1 VGDGGPPTRNTA
13 DIAANGG
20 QEARQPARVVV
31 VDDDEQLR
39 ARLRAA
45 LQTAGLTVIAEADNG
60 RDAIELAAHYKPD
73 VMIMDI
79 VMANID
85 GLSATRQIIAR
96 APTVR
101 ILLLTASDDVDL
113 GMVGLRAGAAGHQV
127 KGGPAEEVVAAV
139 ARMAAGEPVVGP
151 ELTWRLIES
160 LRALPVGGQGVRPV
174 RSKLTPREWEVLDL
188 LCAGRSVDQISDD
201 LVLAR
206 DTVRTHVKRV
216 LRKLGAHSQ
225 AEAISI
231 ANGIRATFAAT
242 GGEAPEEA

>member
-1 VGDGGPPTRNTA
+1 VTPPGPAAILRT
-13 DIAANGG
+13 IAANGG

-31 VDDDEQLR
+31 VDDDDQLR
-39 ARLRAA
+39 GRLKAA
-45 LQTAGLTVIAEADNG
+45 LQDAGLTVIAEADNG

-85 GLSATRQIIAR
+85 GLSATRQIVAR
-96 APTVR
+96 APSVR
-101 ILLLTASDDVDL
+101 ILLLTGSDDVDL

-127 KGGPAEEVVAAV
+127 KGVPPEEVVAAV
-139 ARMAAGEPVVGP
+139 RRMAAGEPVVGP
-151 ELTWRLIES
+151 ELTWRLIDS
-160 LRALPVGGQGVRPV
+160 LRQLPVGGQGVRPV

-188 LCAGRSVDQISDD
+188 LCAGRTVDQISDD

-231 ANGIRATFAAT
+231 ANGIRATFAAS
-242 GGEAPEEA
+242 GGEAPDEA

>member
-1 VGDGGPPTRNTA
+1 M
-13 DIAANGG
+13 
-20 QEARQPARVVV
+20 VV
-31 VDDDEQLR
+31 VDDDEALR
-39 ARLRAA
+39 GRLRAA
-45 LQTAGLTVIAEADNG
+45 LQQAGLTVIAEADNG
-60 RDAIELAAHYKPD
+60 RDAIELAVHYKPD
-73 VMIMDI
+73 VMTMDI

-85 GLSATRQIIAR
+85 GLSATRQIVAR
-96 APTVR
+96 APSVR

-127 KGGPAEEVVAAV
+127 KGTPVEEVVESV
-139 ARMAAGEPVVGP
+139 RRLAAGEPVVGP
-151 ELTWRLIES
+151 DLTWRLIES
-160 LRALPVGGQGVRPV
+160 LRQLPVGGQGVRPV

-188 LCAGRSVDQISDD
+188 LCAGRTVDQIADE

-231 ANGIRATFAAT
+231 ANGIRATFAASS
-242 GGEAPEEA
+242 GEAPEEAP

>member
-1 VGDGGPPTRNTA
+1 VTTARPPA
-13 DIAANGG
+13 ILSVIAANGG
-20 QEARQPARVVV
+20 HEARQPARVVV

-39 ARLRAA
+39 GRLRAA
-45 LQTAGLTVIAEADNG
+45 LQDAGLTVIAEADNG

-85 GLSATRQIIAR
+85 GLSATRQIVAR

-127 KGGPAEEVVAAV
+127 KGVPAEQVVDAV
-139 ARMAAGEPVVGP
+139 RRMADGEPVVGP
-151 ELTWRLIES
+151 DLTWRLIES
-160 LRALPVGGQGVRPV
+160 LRQLPVGGQGVRPV

-206 DTVRTHVKRV
+206 DTVRTHVKRI

-225 AEAISI
+225 AEAITI

-242 GGEAPEEA
+242 GGEAPDDV